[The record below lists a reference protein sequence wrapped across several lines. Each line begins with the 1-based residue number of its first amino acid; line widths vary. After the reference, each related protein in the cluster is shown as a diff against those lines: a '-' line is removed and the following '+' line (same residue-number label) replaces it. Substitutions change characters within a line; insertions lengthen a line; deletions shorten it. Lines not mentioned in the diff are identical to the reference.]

1 MNRKF
6 MIWWLIFVI
15 QCALLGVAYY
25 YEAHLF
31 FWTNDITY
39 ISSGILALFFLTSFG
54 TGYNTYRGKES
65 TDAYWFI
72 ADSKMSLGMIG
83 TVTGF
88 IFMLVA
94 TFNNLDPSNID
105 SMKDAISNMATGMST
120 ALLTTL
126 AGLLGS
132 LAVKLQ
138 LVNQDA

>member
-1 MNRKF
+1 
-6 MIWWLIFVI
+6 
-15 QCALLGVAYY
+15 
-25 YEAHLF
+25 
-31 FWTNDITY
+31 
-39 ISSGILALFFLTSFG
+39 
-54 TGYNTYRGKES
+54 
-65 TDAYWFI
+65 
-72 ADSKMSLGMIG
+72 MSLGMIG

-94 TFNNLDPSNID
+94 TFNNLDPSNIE

-132 LAVKLQ
+132 LAIKLQ

>member
-1 MNRKF
+1 
-6 MIWWLIFVI
+6 
-15 QCALLGVAYY
+15 
-25 YEAHLF
+25 
-31 FWTNDITY
+31 
-39 ISSGILALFFLTSFG
+39 
-54 TGYNTYRGKES
+54 
-65 TDAYWFI
+65 
-72 ADSKMSLGMIG
+72 MSLGMIG

>member
-1 MNRKF
+1 
-6 MIWWLIFVI
+6 
-15 QCALLGVAYY
+15 
-25 YEAHLF
+25 
-31 FWTNDITY
+31 
-39 ISSGILALFFLTSFG
+39 
-54 TGYNTYRGKES
+54 
-65 TDAYWFI
+65 
-72 ADSKMSLGMIG
+72 
-83 TVTGF
+83 
-88 IFMLVA
+88 MLVA